1 MKTIQKFLNGALRA
15 SVTSA
20 GALVSHKFSTYYLIM
35 VLDLIIDLVTFSVLG
50 SLLEGI
56 DHDLCYLP
64 YLINL
69 VFTITRVINFGIRTG
84 RISIYEFYDA
94 GGRVSTV
101 AALYNKL
108 VNRNRLFNLIRVV
121 NACKGYFVESTDLKH
136 QYGNIHGTA
145 VFQSGLTVEVEYKT
159 LSTNMMV
166 TYTDKSGEVHT
177 VAAKVVKIDNQSRLV
192 TSDFL
197 VLE

>member
-1 MKTIQKFLNGALRA
+1 MKTFQKLLNGAFSA
-15 SVTSA
+15 SPSHA
-20 GALVSHKFSTYYLIM
+20 GALIGRKFGTYYLIM
-35 VLDLIIDLVTFSVLG
+35 ILDLIIDLVTFSVLG

-64 YLINL
+64 YVINL
-69 VFTITRVINFGIRTG
+69 IYTITRVINFGMRTG
-84 RISIYEFYDA
+84 RISIYEFYNA

-101 AALYNKL
+101 AALYTKL
-108 VNRNRLFNLIRVV
+108 VSRNRLYNLIRVV
-121 NACKGYFVESTDLKH
+121 NACKGYFVESTDIKH

-145 VFQSGLTVEVEYKT
+145 VFPSGLTVEIEYKT
-159 LSTNMMV
+159 LNTNMMV
-166 TYTDKSGEVHT
+166 TYTDGSGEVHT
-177 VAAKVVKIDNQSRLV
+177 VVAKVVKIDNQSRLI